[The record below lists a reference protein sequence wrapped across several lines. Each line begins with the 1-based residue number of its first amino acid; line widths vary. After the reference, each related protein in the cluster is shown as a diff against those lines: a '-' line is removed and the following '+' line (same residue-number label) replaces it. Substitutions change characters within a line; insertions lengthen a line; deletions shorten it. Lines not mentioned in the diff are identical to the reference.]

1 MKGKEKT
8 MEQRRDFLM
17 IVLGAAGLAG
27 CSAGVKSMEETVEAA
42 STGKAELVPIAQFDK
57 SGKLLKVEKVP
68 KIVKTDAEWKAQLSA
83 AEYQVT
89 RKAGTEPPFTGKY
102 NKNKADG
109 LYSCVCCDTVLF
121 DSKTKF
127 DSGTGWPS
135 FWQPIA
141 RENVRDKVD
150 RSLGMVR
157 TENVCARCDA
167 HLGHSFEDGPKPTGL
182 RYCMN
187 SLALRFHPRES

>member
-1 MKGKEKT
+1 MKGKEKA

-17 IVLGAAGLAG
+17 VVLGAAGLAG
-27 CSAGVKSMEETVEAA
+27 CSAGVKSMESVEAA
-42 STGKAELVPIAQFDK
+42 SAGKAELVPIAQFDK

-89 RKAGTEPPFTGKY
+89 RRAGTEPPFTGKY

-187 SLALRFHPRES
+187 SLALKFHPRES